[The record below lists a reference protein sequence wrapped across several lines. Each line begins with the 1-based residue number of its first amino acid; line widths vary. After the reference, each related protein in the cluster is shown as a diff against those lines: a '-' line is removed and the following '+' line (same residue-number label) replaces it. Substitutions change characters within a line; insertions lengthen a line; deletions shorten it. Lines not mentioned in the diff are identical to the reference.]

1 MVRLTLTI
9 IFCRYNRKG
18 TSHSSTWWLQRVGS
32 YVAEWDGAT
41 THVWPN
47 DEQFDPQ
54 EFDAYLQRYT
64 AATRVRLIQPTDPAE
79 APPAS
84 MHDMYPT
91 QSTTCDTFFSIP
103 PKYLSFT
110 DWVIRSIYYHD
121 FAGSDD
127 NIVTGW
133 HRSVHTFRV
142 QWASSAARAAA
153 VLVEAFRGE
162 ATWNLLDYHVQP

>member
-1 MVRLTLTI
+1 MVRLTDTI

-32 YVAEWDGAT
+32 YVAEWAGAT

-84 MHDMYPT
+84 MHDMYPI
-91 QSTTCDTFFSIP
+91 QST
-103 PKYLSFT
+103 
-110 DWVIRSIYYHD
+110 
-121 FAGSDD
+121 AGSRQHAVR
-127 NIVTGW
+127 ITFYSTIILVFYLLGSTIYMLP
-133 HRSVHTFRV
+133 SFFRV
-142 QWASSAARAAA
+142 S
-153 VLVEAFRGE
+153 
-162 ATWNLLDYHVQP
+162 